1 MLQSIGR
8 DYLVEVFRPR
18 NCYEQDWAD
27 IDTFQFRLESQDLL
41 IGRVI
46 DQENGCEEWGICAGF
61 EGVHQGSNEGLVGEC
76 VCWLA
81 DDELVKTPG
90 ILGDVDSLVLGILKG
105 F

>member
-46 DQENGCEEWGICAGF
+46 DQENGCEEWGGYALDLRAFIKDQMKDLLVSAFAGLQTTSWSKLQVF
-61 EGVHQGSNEGLVGEC
+61 LVMSI
-76 VCWLA
+76 V
-81 DDELVKTPG
+81 
-90 ILGDVDSLVLGILKG
+90 
-105 F
+105 

>member
-1 MLQSIGR
+1 MSNNKTSLSARSIKMLQSIGR

-46 DQENGCEEWGICAGF
+46 DQENGCEEWGDMRWI
-61 EGVHQGSNEGLVGEC
+61 
-76 VCWLA
+76 
-81 DDELVKTPG
+81 
-90 ILGDVDSLVLGILKG
+90 
-105 F
+105 